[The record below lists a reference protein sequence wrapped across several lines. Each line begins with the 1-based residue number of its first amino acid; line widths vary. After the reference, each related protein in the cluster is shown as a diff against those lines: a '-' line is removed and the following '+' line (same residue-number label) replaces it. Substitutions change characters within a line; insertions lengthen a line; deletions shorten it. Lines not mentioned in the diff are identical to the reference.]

1 VRSNFRSY
9 LTHYRTA
16 FAYSNFLYLQGYSL
30 SYDQPSFVTKGA
42 FQAYHVPPFE
52 HMDLAARYGPE
63 DIWVTAKKLTPWL
76 LPYLLYYGFS
86 HLTGVDKS
94 RSSTRV
100 QMSSAYPLP
109 GAYPDYGFQ
118 EDPPL
123 AHRFP
128 HLHALLLCPIR
139 SLFRIVGSSSRMD
152 GGIISLLSTTALLT
166 TSCRTGLVAGR
177 YGISQHTLIINEE
190 DTCYP

>member
-1 VRSNFRSY
+1 
-9 LTHYRTA
+9 
-16 FAYSNFLYLQGYSL
+16 
-30 SYDQPSFVTKGA
+30 
-42 FQAYHVPPFE
+42 
-52 HMDLAARYGPE
+52 M
-63 DIWVTAKKLTPWL
+63 VTAKKLTPWL
-76 LPYLLYYGFS
+76 LPYLPYYGFS
-86 HLTGVDKS
+86 HLTAVDKL

-109 GAYPDYGFQ
+109 NTYPDYGFQ

-123 AHRFP
+123 AHWFP

-166 TSCRTGLVAGR
+166 TSCRTRFLSGRNFYLIKREGLGVLLLLVYTYLTIKFEWRVA
-177 YGISQHTLIINEE
+177 
-190 DTCYP
+190 